1 MARAQRNTVLI
12 IDDLFSSRL
21 LLAEIVRQIDG
32 KLNLELFDTPG
43 RALEFARNNR
53 VDMVLTDYKLP
64 EFDGVQLVR
73 QIRALPHCVDV
84 PIVVITVVD
93 DRRVRYEALE
103 AGATDF
109 LIKPLDEHETRARCA
124 NLLELRRHKIV
135 LSDQARVLQYQVDK
149 SVAEIH
155 ERELETL
162 AKLAKAGEFRDQTTG
177 NHLTRMARYS
187 ALIGSQLGL
196 APETVH
202 VLEVA
207 APMHDIGKI
216 GIPDAIL
223 LKEGPLSDA
232 EMTSMKNHPRI
243 GYDILKGSPSKYLSM
258 GAIIALGHHEKYD
271 GSGYPN
277 GLHGEDIPIVARIV
291 AVADVFD
298 ALVSERPYKHAWTVD
313 EGFAYLEAQ
322 KGKHFDPRCVE
333 AFMSA
338 ERSELG
344 RFRHSS
350 QTDRGSSVSQQRLLN
365 SIRKHDFCIS
375 PSMAP
380 KRARALRSQRRDQC
394 SASEPRHPRLDDSR
408 RTRASSSTQCDRA
421 GIRSGQAPRRLLAA
435 RPF

>member
-1 MARAQRNTVLI
+1 MTAVHVRSEHQSAGSISELALARAQRNTVLI

-21 LLAEIVRQIDG
+21 LIAEIVRQVDG
-32 KLNLELFDTPG
+32 RLNLELFDTPT
-43 RALEFARNNR
+43 RALEFARDNR
-53 VDMVLTDYKLP
+53 VDLILTDYKLP
-64 EFDGVQLVR
+64 DFDGIELVR
-73 QIRALPHCVDV
+73 RLRRLSHCVDV
-84 PIVVITVVD
+84 PVVVITVVD

-162 AKLAKAGEFRDQTTG
+162 AKLAKAGEFRDKTTG
-177 NHLTRMARYS
+177 NHLMRMAKYS
-187 ALIGSQLGL
+187 ALIGAHLGL
-196 APETVH
+196 GSETVH

-216 GIPDAIL
+216 GIPDAVL
-223 LKEGPLSDA
+223 LKEGPLTR
-232 EMTSMKNHPRI
+232 EEIEVMKSHPRI

-277 GLHGEDIPIVARIV
+277 GLHGDDIPLVARVV

-298 ALVSERPYKHAWTVD
+298 ALVSERPYKHAWAID
-313 EGFAYLEAQ
+313 EGMDFVKGQ
-322 KGKHFDPRCVE
+322 RGKHFDPTCVD
-333 AFMSA
+333 AFFA
-338 ERSELG
+338 
-344 RFRHSS
+344 
-350 QTDRGSSVSQQRLLN
+350 DRTKV
-365 SIRKHDFCIS
+365 
-375 PSMAP
+375 
-380 KRARALRSQRRDQC
+380 
-394 SASEPRHPRLDDSR
+394 
-408 RTRASSSTQCDRA
+408 
-421 GIRSGQAPRRLLAA
+421 QAI
-435 RPF
+435 FDEFGD

>member
-1 MARAQRNTVLI
+1 MSAAQSRSPAKSNVVSELAMARAQRNTVLI

-93 DRRVRYEALE
+93 DRRVRYDALE

-124 NLLELRRHKIV
+124 NLLDLRRHKIV

-149 SVAEIH
+149 SIAEIH

-177 NHLTRMARYS
+177 NHLTRMAKYS
-187 ALIGSQLGL
+187 ALIGSNLGL

-216 GIPDAIL
+216 GIPDSIL
-223 LKEGPLSDA
+223 LKKGPLTADEDA
-232 EMTSMKNHPRI
+232 VMKTHPRI

-258 GAIIALGHHEKYD
+258 GAIIALGHHEKFD

-277 GLHGEDIPIVARIV
+277 GLHGEDIPIVARVV

-298 ALVSERPYKHAWTVD
+298 ALVSERPYKHAWSIE
-313 EGFAYLEAQ
+313 EGFAYLESQ

-333 AFMSA
+333 AF
-338 ERSELG
+338 
-344 RFRHSS
+344 
-350 QTDRGSSVSQQRLLN
+350 VSGIEKVREIQAQYG
-365 SIRKHDFCIS
+365 
-375 PSMAP
+375 
-380 KRARALRSQRRDQC
+380 
-394 SASEPRHPRLDDSR
+394 DS
-408 RTRASSSTQCDRA
+408 
-421 GIRSGQAPRRLLAA
+421 
-435 RPF
+435 

>member
-1 MARAQRNTVLI
+1 MSLAQRSSGKGIISELALARAQRNTVVI
-12 IDDLFSSRL
+12 VDDLFSSRL

-32 KLNLELFDTPG
+32 KLNLELFDTPK
-43 RALEFARNNR
+43 RALEYARDNR
-53 VDMVLTDYKLP
+53 VDLILTDYKLP
-64 EFDGVQLVR
+64 EFDGIELVR
-73 QIRALPHCVDV
+73 RLRSLTHCVDV

-162 AKLAKAGEFRDQTTG
+162 SKLAKAGEFRDRTTG
-177 NHLTRMARYS
+177 NHLARMAKYS
-187 ALIGSQLGL
+187 ALIGANLGL

-216 GIPDAIL
+216 GIPDSIL
-223 LKEGPLSDA
+223 LKDGPLTLEEDLV
-232 EMTSMKNHPRI
+232 MKNHPRI
-243 GYDILKGSPSKYLSM
+243 GYDILKGSPSKYLAM

-271 GSGYPN
+271 GSGYPT
-277 GLHGEDIPIVARIV
+277 GLHAEDIPLVARVV

-298 ALVSERPYKHAWTVD
+298 ALVSERPYKHAWTID
-313 EGFAYLEAQ
+313 DGLAYLLSQ
-322 KGKHFDPRCVE
+322 RGKHFDANVVD
-333 AFMSA
+333 AFMA
-338 ERSELG
+338 NK
-344 RFRHSS
+344 
-350 QTDRGSSVSQQRLLN
+350 DRVREIQGLYAD
-365 SIRKHDFCIS
+365 K
-375 PSMAP
+375 
-380 KRARALRSQRRDQC
+380 
-394 SASEPRHPRLDDSR
+394 
-408 RTRASSSTQCDRA
+408 
-421 GIRSGQAPRRLLAA
+421 
-435 RPF
+435 

>member
-1 MARAQRNTVLI
+1 MSAAQPRSPVKSGAISELALARAQRNTVVI

-32 KLNLELFDTPG
+32 KLNLELFDTPS
-43 RALEFARNNR
+43 RALEFCRNNR
-53 VDMVLTDYKLP
+53 VDMILTDYKLP

-73 QIRALPHCVDV
+73 QLRALSHCIDV

-162 AKLAKAGEFRDQTTG
+162 SKLAKAGEFRDRTTG
-177 NHLTRMARYS
+177 NHLTRMAKYS
-187 ALIGSQLGL
+187 ALIATNLGL
-196 APETVH
+196 AQETIH
-202 VLEVA
+202 VLEFA
-207 APMHDIGKI
+207 APMHDVGKI
-216 GIPDAIL
+216 GIPDSIL
-223 LKEGPLSDA
+223 LKEGPLTPAEDA
-232 EMTSMKNHPRI
+232 VMKNHPRI
-243 GYDILKGSPSKYLSM
+243 GYDILKGSPSKYLAM

-271 GSGYPN
+271 GSGYPT
-277 GLHGEDIPIVARIV
+277 GMHGEDIPIVARIV

-313 EGFAYLEAQ
+313 EGFAYLVSQ
-322 KGKHFDPRCVE
+322 RGKHFDATCVD
-333 AFMSA
+333 AFMA
-338 ERSELG
+338 N
-344 RFRHSS
+344 
-350 QTDRGSSVSQQRLLN
+350 T
-365 SIRKHDFCIS
+365 
-375 PSMAP
+375 
-380 KRARALRSQRRDQC
+380 ARVREIQGEYA
-394 SASEPRHPRLDDSR
+394 DS
-408 RTRASSSTQCDRA
+408 
-421 GIRSGQAPRRLLAA
+421 
-435 RPF
+435 

>member
-1 MARAQRNTVLI
+1 MSVAPSRSPAKSSVVSDLAMARAQRNTVLI

-32 KLNLELFDTPG
+32 KLNLELFDTPS

-109 LIKPLDEHETRARCA
+109 LIKPLDEHETRARCS

-149 SVAEIH
+149 SIAEIH

-162 AKLAKAGEFRDQTTG
+162 AKLAKAGEFRDRTTG
-177 NHLTRMARYS
+177 NHLARMARYS
-187 ALIGSQLGL
+187 ALIGQNLGL

-216 GIPDAIL
+216 GIRDSIL
-223 LKEGPLSDA
+223 LKKGALTADEDVV
-232 EMTSMKNHPRI
+232 MKTHPRI

-258 GAIIALGHHEKYD
+258 GAIIALGHHEKFD

-277 GLHGEDIPIVARIV
+277 GLHGEDIPIVARVV

-298 ALVSERPYKHAWTVD
+298 ALVSERPYKHAWTI
-313 EGFAYLEAQ
+313 EEAFAHLESQ
-322 KGKHFDPRCVE
+322 KGKHFDPRCIE
-333 AFMSA
+333 AFMSGA
-338 ERSELG
+338 VQVREIHKQ
-344 RFRHSS
+344 HS
-350 QTDRGSSVSQQRLLN
+350 
-365 SIRKHDFCIS
+365 
-375 PSMAP
+375 
-380 KRARALRSQRRDQC
+380 
-394 SASEPRHPRLDDSR
+394 DS
-408 RTRASSSTQCDRA
+408 
-421 GIRSGQAPRRLLAA
+421 
-435 RPF
+435 

>member
-1 MARAQRNTVLI
+1 MAGLQFRSEAPPTSHGAISELALARAQRNTVLI

-43 RALEFARNNR
+43 RAHEYARDNR
-53 VDMVLTDYKLP
+53 VDLILTDYKLP
-64 EFDGVQLVR
+64 EFDGIELVR
-73 QIRALPHCVDV
+73 RLRRLPHCVDV

-109 LIKPLDEHETRARCA
+109 LMKPLDEQETRARCA

-162 AKLAKAGEFRDQTTG
+162 SKLAKAGEFRDRTTG
-177 NHLTRMARYS
+177 NHLTRMAKYS
-187 ALIGSQLGL
+187 ALIGQNLGL
-196 APETVH
+196 GVEMCH

-216 GIPDAIL
+216 GIPDAVL
-223 LKEGPLSDA
+223 LKEGPLASHEQ
-232 EMTSMKNHPRI
+232 EMMRTHPRI

-277 GLHGEDIPIVARIV
+277 GLHAEDIPLVARVV

-298 ALVSERPYKHAWTVD
+298 ALVSERPYKKAWPIE
-313 EGFAYLEAQ
+313 EGVEFLKSQ
-322 KGKHFDPRCVE
+322 RGRHFDPRCVD
-333 AFMSA
+333 AFLA
-338 ERSELG
+338 
-344 RFRHSS
+344 
-350 QTDRGSSVSQQRLLN
+350 D
-365 SIRKHDFCIS
+365 
-375 PSMAP
+375 
-380 KRARALRSQRRDQC
+380 
-394 SASEPRHPRLDDSR
+394 
-408 RTRASSSTQCDRA
+408 RTR
-421 GIRSGQAPRRLLAA
+421 IQAILDQ
-435 RPF
+435 FGD

>member
-1 MARAQRNTVLI
+1 MSVAQRMPGKAGVISELALARAQRNTVVI
-12 IDDLFSSRL
+12 VDDLFSSRL

-32 KLNLELFDTPG
+32 KLNLELFDTPSK
-43 RALEFARNNR
+43 ALEYCRNNR

-73 QIRALPHCVDV
+73 QLRSLPHCVDV

-103 AGATDF
+103 GGATDF

-149 SVAEIH
+149 SIAEIH

-162 AKLAKAGEFRDQTTG
+162 SKLAKAGEFRDRTTG
-177 NHLTRMARYS
+177 NHLTRMAKYS
-187 ALIGSQLGL
+187 ALVGTNLGL
-196 APETVH
+196 AAETVH
-202 VLEVA
+202 VLEFA

-223 LKEGPLSDA
+223 LKGGPLTPEEDVI
-232 EMTSMKNHPRI
+232 MKNHPRI

-271 GSGYPN
+271 GSGYPT

-298 ALVSERPYKHAWTVD
+298 ALVSRRPYKQAWSID
-313 EGFAYLEAQ
+313 DGFTYLISQ
-322 KGKHFDPRCVE
+322 KGKHFDTNVVE
-333 AFMSA
+333 AFLA
-338 ERSELG
+338 NP
-344 RFRHSS
+344 
-350 QTDRGSSVSQQRLLN
+350 DRVREIQ
-365 SIRKHDFCIS
+365 
-375 PSMAP
+375 
-380 KRARALRSQRRDQC
+380 
-394 SASEPRHPRLDDSR
+394 
-408 RTRASSSTQCDRA
+408 
-421 GIRSGQAPRRLLAA
+421 GQWGDG
-435 RPF
+435 

>member
-1 MARAQRNTVLI
+1 MSPAQPRTAPTPGVISEIALARAQRNTVLI

-32 KLNLELFDTPG
+32 KLNLELFDTPS

-53 VDMVLTDYKLP
+53 VDIVLTDYKLP
-64 EFDGVQLVR
+64 EFDGIELVKQL
-73 QIRALPHCVDV
+73 RALPHCIDV

-149 SVAEIH
+149 SVSEIH

-162 AKLAKAGEFRDQTTG
+162 AKLAKAGEFRDKTTG

-187 ALIGSQLGL
+187 GLIGLHMGLG
-196 APETVH
+196 PETVH

-216 GIPDAIL
+216 GIPDSVL
-223 LKEGPLSDA
+223 LKEGPLTPA
-232 EMTSMKNHPRI
+232 ETEVMRTHPRI

-277 GLHGEDIPIVARIV
+277 GLHGEDIPIVARVV

-298 ALVSERPYKHAWTVD
+298 ALVSERPYKHAW
-313 EGFAYLEAQ
+313 ALEDGIAHLKGQ
-322 KGKHFDPRCVE
+322 RGKHFDPNCVD
-333 AFMSA
+333 AFLA
-338 ERSELG
+338 DLG
-344 RFRHSS
+344 RIE
-350 QTDRGSSVSQQRLLN
+350 
-365 SIRKHDFCIS
+365 SIRTEFGD
-375 PSMAP
+375 
-380 KRARALRSQRRDQC
+380 
-394 SASEPRHPRLDDSR
+394 
-408 RTRASSSTQCDRA
+408 
-421 GIRSGQAPRRLLAA
+421 
-435 RPF
+435 

>member
-1 MARAQRNTVLI
+1 MSAAQTRTTASSAVISDLALVRAQRNTVLI

-32 KLNLELFDTPG
+32 KLNLELFETPA

-53 VDMVLTDYKLP
+53 VDMILTDYKLP
-64 EFDGVQLVR
+64 EFDGIELVR
-73 QIRALPHCVDV
+73 RLRSLSHCVDV

-93 DRRVRYEALE
+93 DRRIRYEALE

-109 LIKPLDEHETRARCA
+109 LTKPLDEHETRARCA

-162 AKLAKAGEFRDQTTG
+162 SKLAKAGEYRDESTG

-187 ALIGSQLGL
+187 ALVGHNLGL
-196 APETVH
+196 GAETIH
-202 VLEVA
+202 VLEIA

-223 LKEGPLSDA
+223 RKEGPLTPP
-232 EMTSMKNHPRI
+232 EIELMRTHPRI

-271 GSGYPN
+271 GTGYPN
-277 GLHGEDIPIVARIV
+277 GMHGEDIPVVARVV

-298 ALVSERPYKHAWTVD
+298 ALVSERPYKRAWSITEAID
-313 EGFAYLEAQ
+313 YLKVQ
-322 KGKHFDPRCVE
+322 RGKHFDRLCVD
-333 AFMSA
+333 AFLSDVSKVETIVA
-338 ERSELG
+338 E
-344 RFRHSS
+344 FA
-350 QTDRGSSVSQQRLLN
+350 D
-365 SIRKHDFCIS
+365 
-375 PSMAP
+375 
-380 KRARALRSQRRDQC
+380 
-394 SASEPRHPRLDDSR
+394 
-408 RTRASSSTQCDRA
+408 
-421 GIRSGQAPRRLLAA
+421 
-435 RPF
+435 